1 MRVKDIT
8 ISTSYFLNEND
19 SILEASK
26 LMKSERIRSLA
37 VLDENNKLT
46 GLITLREI
54 IDAISSHKNKSLV
67 KEAMLK
73 SPVSVNPDMPI
84 KFAVKIMLSNKFGCL
99 PVLDSEGVL
108 VGFIA
113 EIDFLK
119 PLCELAKKN
128 EAAANLKIKNIMN
141 PKPHTLKEGDKIID
155 SSLFM
160 KEEKVRALAVTNLF
174 GGLIGLVTLRE
185 IIDALT
191 GENNKLLIKDAMINE
206 KDIVSISPETSVE
219 EAIEIMTKNKF
230 NCLPVVNRWK
240 VFSGFVTETDI
251 FRGLFKFVQI
261 PDDFYFERFGAS
273 VV

>member
-19 SILEASK
+19 SVLEASK

-37 VLDENNKLT
+37 VLDESNKLT

-54 IDAISSHKNKSLV
+54 IDAISFQRDKSLV
-67 KEAMLK
+67 KDAMLK
-73 SPVSVNPDMPI
+73 SPVSINPEMPI

-99 PVLDSEGVL
+99 PVVDNEAIL

-128 EAAANLKIKNIMN
+128 KNIPNLKIKDIMN
-141 PKPHTLKEGDKIID
+141 PKPHTLKESDGIID

-174 GGLIGLVTLRE
+174 GKLIGLVTLRE

-191 GENNKLLIKDAMINE
+191 GENNKLLIKEAMLSE
-206 KDIVSISPETSVE
+206 KDIITISPDASLE
-219 EAIEIMTKNKF
+219 EAIEIMTQNKF
-230 NCLPVVNRWK
+230 NCLPVVNKWK
-240 VFSGFVTETDI
+240 IFSGFVTETDL
-251 FRGLFKFVQI
+251 FRGFFKYVQI
-261 PDDFYFERFGAS
+261 PDDFYFERFSAGI
-273 VV
+273 V